1 MKRGDLEPVTVTF
14 SEFSHTE
21 TELDTVGLW
30 GTKAFLCPPLS
41 CLQKIASISFQEP
54 SLISNGQV
62 QQLLIEKGGDAERRE
77 EKSRN
82 NGAALGQVLFPSQ
95 EEGVS
100 QLLEPQPGGRS

>member
-62 QQLLIEKGGDAERRE
+62 QTVANREGRRCRE
-77 EKSRN
+77 E
-82 NGAALGQVLFPSQ
+82 
-95 EEGVS
+95 
-100 QLLEPQPGGRS
+100 GGEVTEQ